1 MKQLKSNS
9 ASGIQPLQ
17 AAGRRARLGDIPE
30 RHPSGVRRGG
40 LRIDFSKLMMY
51 GLKPVPFIGWSF
63 LAGCLAAI
71 LLLPASLAFAVEPAA
86 APSVQTPAPPATA
99 VQQTAAN
106 AQTASATSQQAPDAP
121 VPAANGTVAS
131 PPTLAQQMQQAQQQ
145 SFAPPQPFQVPM
157 PRSHNPLAPYRAS
170 TAPALDLSN
179 SPRLQNLIRDGRIY
193 ISLHDAIAV
202 AIENNLDLAY
212 FRYNFPIAQTD
223 ILRTK
228 AGSPANGVNTAVVQS
243 TQGGFA
249 ASTGGGSSGSGFS
262 AGAGGIVT
270 STLGAGTSVASF
282 DPYLNFRGF
291 VDHTVTQE
299 ANQVLTGVPVLKT
312 NTIEVLSNYSQS
324 FPIGTNLSINYL
336 GQRAASNTPYNLIN
350 PELYSNFQVTI
361 AQPILAGFGV
371 ATNERFIRIAKRNA
385 QITDLAFKAQV
396 IATVTQVENI
406 YWDLVNAY
414 EAEQISERSLGFA
427 NKNLS
432 DDRKQL
438 ELQAIPAMQVM
449 TDESAVATAEGNLTV
464 ARASLRLNEL
474 LMKNALTKADDPAI
488 DEMPVIPI
496 DLQAEPDPNADKSID
511 ELVSEA
517 EKKRPEVAIYQM
529 QAEVQKQALKD
540 INSELLPTLNMYGVY
555 AGAGTAGPLNPL
567 CNPRSQDCTTNLPTD
582 FPSMFVNTFNYSSPE
597 YQVGM
602 TLSINLRNR
611 QAKADQ
617 FRAVLQYRQSQISS
631 EQQQKGIRF
640 DVRNAKFALEQ
651 AQAHVE
657 AAQKARDLAQKTFDI
672 TKQER
677 LLGAKS
683 GLDTLNAENALALAE
698 SALDAAQTAF
708 EKAKVDIDRAT
719 GETLERTGVSIDD
732 AKAGVV
738 TRVP

>member
-1 MKQLKSNS
+1 VIQFKSNS
-9 ASGIQPLQ
+9 AHGVK
-17 AAGRRARLGDIPE
+17 AA
-30 RHPSGVRRGG
+30 V
-40 LRIDFSKLMMY
+40 
-51 GLKPVPFIGWSF
+51 
-63 LAGCLAAI
+63 AI
-71 LLLPASLAFAVEPAA
+71 LILQVNLAFATVPAA
-86 APSVQTPAPPATA
+86 AQQLAKPASGDSSQAQAQSPAPNQQAPTPTPPTQTVPEAPSPATNGATPAP
-99 VQQTAAN
+99 
-106 AQTASATSQQAPDAP
+106 AS
-121 VPAANGTVAS
+121 
-131 PPTLAQQMQQAQQQ
+131 LAQQMQQAQQPL
-145 SFAPPQPFQVPM
+145 FAPPTPFQVPM
-157 PRSHNPLAPYRAS
+157 PHSHNPLFPYQPS
-170 TAPALDLSN
+170 TAPELNLSN
-179 SPRLQNLIRDGRIY
+179 SPRLENLIRDGKIY
-193 ISLHDAIAV
+193 VSLRDAIAV

-228 AGSPANGVNTAVVQS
+228 SGAQANGVNTAIVQS

-249 ASTGGGSSGSGFS
+249 ASTGGGGGSSGSGFS

-270 STLGAGTSVASF
+270 STLGAGTSVSSF
-282 DPYLNFRGF
+282 DPFLTFRGF
-291 VDHTVTQE
+291 VDHTVVQE
-299 ANQVLTGVPVLKT
+299 ANQFLNGVPVLKT
-312 NTIEVLSNYSQS
+312 NTIEVLSTYSQS
-324 FPIGTNLSINYL
+324 FPIGTGVQVNYL
-336 GQRAASNTPYNLIN
+336 GQRVASNGPYNAIN
-350 PELYSNFQVTI
+350 PTLYSNFQVQI
-361 AQPILAGFGV
+361 AQPILAGFGI
-371 ATNERFIRIAKRNA
+371 ATNERFIRIAKRNS

-406 YWDLVNAY
+406 YWDLVDAY
-414 EAEQISERSLGFA
+414 ENEQISERSLGFA

-432 DDRKQL
+432 DDQKQL

-449 TDESAVATAEGNLTV
+449 TDQSAVATAEGNLTV

-474 LMKNALTKADDPAI
+474 LMKNALTKVDDPTI
-488 DEMPVIPI
+488 DEMPVIPL
-496 DLQAEPDPNADKSID
+496 DLQGEPDPNADKAID
-511 ELVSEA
+511 ALIDDA

-540 INSELLPTLNMYGVY
+540 INSELLPTLNMYGLY
-555 AGAGTAGPLNPL
+555 AGAGTAGPKNP
-567 CNPRSQDCTTNLPTD
+567 DCSLSPQECSTTLPTG
-582 FPSMFVNTFNYSSPE
+582 FPSMFANTFNYSSPE

-640 DVRNAKFALEQ
+640 DVRNTKFALEQ
-651 AQAHVE
+651 AQAHVD
-657 AAQKARDLAQKTFDI
+657 AAQKACDLAQRTFDI
-672 TKQER
+672 VKQEQ

-683 GLDTLNAENALALAE
+683 GLDTLNAESALALAE
-698 SALDAAQTAF
+698 SALDGAKAAY

-732 AKAGVV
+732 AKTGVV

>member
-1 MKQLKSNS
+1 VNQFKSNS
-9 ASGIQPLQ
+9 ARGMK
-17 AAGRRARLGDIPE
+17 AAVI
-30 RHPSGVRRGG
+30 
-40 LRIDFSKLMMY
+40 
-51 GLKPVPFIGWSF
+51 
-63 LAGCLAAI
+63 I
-71 LLLPASLAFAVEPAA
+71 LLLQANLALVPVSAAAQQPAQPASGDSSPAQA
-86 APSVQTPAPPATA
+86 QNPGPNQQPQTPPPPTQSVPEAPPPATNGA
-99 VQQTAAN
+99 TAA
-106 AQTASATSQQAPDAP
+106 P
-121 VPAANGTVAS
+121 VS
-131 PPTLAQQMQQAQQQ
+131 LAQEMKREQQQ
-145 SFAPPQPFQVPM
+145 LFAPPRPFQVPM
-157 PRSHNPLAPYRAS
+157 PHSHKPLAPYMPS
-170 TAPALDLSN
+170 TAPELDLSN
-179 SPRLQNLIRDGRIY
+179 SPRLQNLIRNGKIY
-193 ISLHDAIAV
+193 LSLRDAIAV
-202 AIENNLDLAY
+202 TIENNLDLAY

-228 AGSPANGVNTAVVQS
+228 AGSSANGVNTAIVQG

-249 ASTGGGSSGSGFS
+249 ASTGGGGGSSGSGFS
-262 AGAGGIVT
+262 AGNGGIVT
-270 STLGAGTSVASF
+270 STLGAGTSVSSF
-282 DPYLNFRGF
+282 DPFLTFRGY
-291 VDHTVTQE
+291 VDHTVNQE
-299 ANQVLTGVPVLKT
+299 ANQFTAGVPVLKT

-336 GQRAASNTPYNLIN
+336 GQRVASNTPYNGIN
-350 PELYSNFQVTI
+350 PELYSNFAVQI
-361 AQPILAGFGV
+361 SQPILAGFGV
-371 ATNERFIRIAKRNA
+371 ATNERFIRIAKRNS

-414 EAEQISERSLGFA
+414 ESEQISERSLGFA

-432 DDRKQL
+432 DDQKQL
-438 ELQAIPAMQVM
+438 EFQAIPAMQVM
-449 TDESAVATAEGNLTV
+449 TDQSAVATAEGNLTV

-474 LMKNALTKADDPAI
+474 LMKNALTKIDDPTI
-488 DEMPVIPI
+488 DEMPVIPL
-496 DLQAEPDPNADKSID
+496 DLQGEPNPNAGKSID
-511 ELVSEA
+511 ELISEA

-540 INSELLPTLNMYGVY
+540 INSELLPTLNMYGYY
-555 AGAGTAGPLNPL
+555 AGAGTAGPKNPNCSL
-567 CNPRSQDCTTNLPTD
+567 GAECVSDLPTG
-582 FPSMFVNTFNYSSPE
+582 FASMFANTFNYSSPE

-631 EQQQKGIRF
+631 EQQQKGIRL
-640 DVRNAKFALEQ
+640 DVRNSKFALEQ

-683 GLDTLNAENALALAE
+683 GIDTLNAESALALAE
-698 SALDAAQTAF
+698 SAWDTAQTAY

-732 AKAGVV
+732 AKLGVV
-738 TRVP
+738 TR

>member
-1 MKQLKSNS
+1 
-9 ASGIQPLQ
+9 
-17 AAGRRARLGDIPE
+17 
-30 RHPSGVRRGG
+30 
-40 LRIDFSKLMMY
+40 
-51 GLKPVPFIGWSF
+51 
-63 LAGCLAAI
+63 
-71 LLLPASLAFAVEPAA
+71 LPATNVATA
-86 APSVQTPAPPATA
+86 APVS
-99 VQQTAAN
+99 
-106 AQTASATSQQAPDAP
+106 
-121 VPAANGTVAS
+121 
-131 PPTLAQQMQQAQQQ
+131 LAQQIQLVQQQ
-145 SFAPPQPFQVPM
+145 SFAPPRPFHVPM
-157 PRSHNPLAPYRAS
+157 PHSHKPLAPYMPS
-170 TAPALDLSN
+170 TAPELDLSN
-179 SPRLQNLIRDGRIY
+179 SPRLQNLIRDGKIY
-193 ISLHDAIAV
+193 LSLRDAIAV

-228 AGSPANGVNTAVVQS
+228 AGSPANGVNTAIVQG

-249 ASTGGGSSGSGFS
+249 ASTGGGGGSSGSGFS
-262 AGAGGIVT
+262 AGNGGIVT
-270 STLGAGTSVASF
+270 STLGAGTSVSSF
-282 DPYLNFRGF
+282 DPYLTFRGY
-291 VDHTVTQE
+291 VDHTVNQE
-299 ANQVLTGVPVLKT
+299 ANQFTEGVPVLKT

-336 GQRAASNTPYNLIN
+336 GQRVASNTPYNGIN
-350 PELYSNFQVTI
+350 PELYSNFAVTI
-361 AQPILAGFGV
+361 SQPILAGFGV
-371 ATNERFIRIAKRNA
+371 ATNERFIRIAKRNS

-414 EAEQISERSLGFA
+414 ESEQISERSLGFA

-449 TDESAVATAEGNLTV
+449 TDQSAVAQAEGNLTV

-474 LMKNALTKADDPAI
+474 LMKNALTKVDDPTI
-488 DEMPVIPI
+488 DEMPVIPL
-496 DLQAEPDPNADKSID
+496 DLHGEPNPNAGKSID
-511 ELVSEA
+511 ELISEA

-540 INSELLPTLNMYGVY
+540 INSELLPTLNMYGYY
-555 AGAGTAGPLNPL
+555 AGAGTAGPKNLNCSL
-567 CNPRSQDCTTNLPTD
+567 GAECVSDLPTG
-582 FPSMFVNTFNYSSPE
+582 FASMFANTFNYSSPE

-631 EQQQKGIRF
+631 EQQQKGIRL
-640 DVRNAKFALEQ
+640 DVRNSKFALEQ
-651 AQAHVE
+651 AQAHVV

-683 GLDTLNAENALALAE
+683 GLDTLNSESALALAE
-698 SALDAAQTAF
+698 SALDAAQTAY

-732 AKAGVV
+732 AKLGVV
-738 TRVP
+738 TH

>member
-1 MKQLKSNS
+1 M
-9 ASGIQPLQ
+9 Q
-17 AAGRRARLGDIPE
+17 AA
-30 RHPSGVRRGG
+30 VV
-40 LRIDFSKLMMY
+40 M
-51 GLKPVPFIGWSF
+51 
-63 LAGCLAAI
+63 
-71 LLLPASLAFAVEPAA
+71 LLLQGNPGFAVEAE
-86 APSVQTPAPPATA
+86 
-99 VQQTAAN
+99 
-106 AQTASATSQQAPDAP
+106 SQQATPEAP
-121 VPAANGTVAS
+121 MPAVNGGAANGTAA
-131 PPTLAQQMQQAQQQ
+131 PTLAQQAQQAQQPVQ
-145 SFAPPQPFQVPM
+145 PQFAPPKPFSVPM
-157 PRSHNPLAPYRAS
+157 PHSHNPLAPYRPS
-170 TAPALDLSN
+170 TAPELDLSN
-179 SPRLQNLIRDGRIY
+179 TPRLENLIRDGKIY
-193 ISLHDAIAV
+193 ISLRDAIEV

-228 AGSPANGVNTAVVQS
+228 AGSAANGVNTAISQG
-243 TQGGFA
+243 TQGGFG
-249 ASTGGGSSGSGFS
+249 ASTGGGGGSTGAGFS

-270 STLGAGTSVASF
+270 STLGAGTSVSSF
-282 DPYLNFRGF
+282 DPYLNFRGY
-291 VDHTVTQE
+291 VDHTTVQE
-299 ANQVLTGVPVLKT
+299 ANEVTTGVPTLKT

-324 FPIGTNLSINYL
+324 FPIGTNLSVNYL
-336 GQRAASNTPYNLIN
+336 GQRVASNTPYNLIN
-350 PELYSNFQVTI
+350 PELYSNFQVQI
-361 AQPILAGFGV
+361 SQPLLAGFGV
-371 ATNERFIRIAKRNA
+371 ATNERYIRIAKRNS
-385 QITDLAFKAQV
+385 QITDLAFTAQV

-414 EAEQISERSLGFA
+414 DSEQISERSLGFA

-432 DDRKQL
+432 DDQKQL
-438 ELQAIPAMQVM
+438 KLQAIPAMQVM

-474 LMKNALTKADDPAI
+474 LMKNALTKVDDPTI
-488 DEMPVIPI
+488 DEMPVIPL
-496 DLQAEPDPNADKSID
+496 DLHGEADPNADKSMD
-511 ELVSEA
+511 ELITSA

-555 AGAGTAGPLNPL
+555 AGAGTAGPVNPL
-567 CNPRSQDCTTNLPTD
+567 CNPSTQDCTTNLPTG
-582 FPSMFVNTFNYSSPE
+582 FPSMLANTFNYSSPE

-640 DVRNAKFALEQ
+640 DVRNSKFALEQ

-672 TKQER
+672 TKQEQV
-677 LLGAKS
+677 LGAKS
-683 GLDTLNAENALALAE
+683 GADTLAAENVLAQAE
-698 SALDAAQTAF
+698 QALDAAQTAY

-732 AKAGVV
+732 AKLGVV
-738 TRVP
+738 TRSP

>member
-1 MKQLKSNS
+1 MN
-9 ASGIQPLQ
+9 
-17 AAGRRARLGDIPE
+17 AG
-30 RHPSGVRRGG
+30 
-40 LRIDFSKLMMY
+40 
-51 GLKPVPFIGWSF
+51 
-63 LAGCLAAI
+63 AAI
-71 LLLPASLAFAVEPAA
+71 LLLQANLAFAAEPAPQQTTPPQQTTTQAQSSSA
-86 APSVQTPAPPATA
+86 ASQSAPEAPTPPTSSATA
-99 VQQTAAN
+99 PT
-106 AQTASATSQQAPDAP
+106 
-121 VPAANGTVAS
+121 
-131 PPTLAQQMQQAQQQ
+131 PTLAQQAQQAQQ
-145 SFAPPQPFQVPM
+145 PPQPLFAPAQPFHVPI
-157 PRSHNPLAPYRAS
+157 PHSHNPLAPYMPS
-170 TAPALDLSN
+170 TAPELDLSN
-179 SPRLQNLIRDGRIY
+179 SPRLENLIRDGKIY

-243 TQGGFA
+243 TQGGFG
-249 ASTGGGSSGSGFS
+249 ASTGGGGGASGSGFS

-270 STLGAGTSVASF
+270 STLGAGTSVSSF
-282 DPYLNFRGF
+282 DPYLTFRGY
-291 VDHTVTQE
+291 VDHTTVQE
-299 ANQVLTGVPVLKT
+299 ANEITTGVPTLKT
-312 NTIEVLSNYSQS
+312 NTIEVLSSYSQS
-324 FPIGTNLSINYL
+324 FPIGTNLSVNYL
-336 GQRAASNTPYNLIN
+336 GQRVASNTPYNLIN
-350 PELYSNFQVTI
+350 PELYSNFQVQI
-361 AQPILAGFGV
+361 AQPLLAGFGV
-371 ATNERFIRIAKRNA
+371 ATNERYIRIAKRNS

-414 EAEQISERSLGFA
+414 DSEQISERALGFA

-432 DDRKQL
+432 DDQKQL
-438 ELQAIPAMQVM
+438 KLQAIPAMQVM

-474 LMKNALTKADDPAI
+474 LMKNALTKTDDPAI
-488 DEMPVIPI
+488 DEMPVIPL
-496 DLQAEPDPNADKSID
+496 DLQGEPDPNADKAMD
-511 ELVSEA
+511 ELISDA

-555 AGAGTAGPLNPL
+555 AGAGTAGPVNPL
-567 CNPRSQDCTTNLPTD
+567 CNPNTQDCNTTLPTG
-582 FPSMFVNTFNYSSPE
+582 FGSMFANTFNYSSPE

-640 DVRNAKFALEQ
+640 DVRNSKFALEQ

-672 TKQER
+672 TKQEQQ
-677 LLGAKS
+677 LGAKS
-683 GLDTLNAENALALAE
+683 GFDTLTAENVLAQAE
-698 SALDAAQTAF
+698 QALDAAQTAY

-719 GETLERTGVSIDD
+719 GETLDRTGVDIDD
-732 AKAGVV
+732 AKVGVV
-738 TRVP
+738 TH